1 MARKTENVSQLR
13 EFIVYPETDKKL
25 KTMVAAF
32 EQAGLEIPK
41 QRLNP
46 RLIVVVAT
54 PEDIIAAGGERI
66 SYEDNN
72 RPRAYTWG

>member
-1 MARKTENVSQLR
+1 MTRKTESISQPR
-13 EFIVYPETDKKL
+13 EFIVYPETDQKL

-32 EQAGLEIPK
+32 EQAGLEIPE

-54 PEDIIAAGGERI
+54 PEDIIAAGGEKI

-72 RPRAYTWG
+72 RPKAYTWG